1 MHKFTLSHWWA
12 LLFILFFPFLVMSL
26 YSDFIRES
34 ELNSRLGWLVMLGG
48 FAYLAR
54 HHVYPYRF
62 LLLILIFITLSGAM
76 DLLYAVT
83 FGGVFTSASF
93 EAISQSDPREIY
105 EFLTVYASYE
115 NLMLLLLYLTISYLL
130 LKRMLVKTSLMR
142 KEKVLVGLAI
152 VMFIVAIVEVQKR
165 NRVFDTIPGFNGV
178 AIDYINNREGFEQRI
193 QAREELDTQT
203 DFSASSR
210 DIPQTYVIIIGE
222 SMNRNHM
229 SLYGY
234 PRATT
239 PMLDAVRSDL
249 ITFENIVTPYAQ
261 TAASLR
267 HVLTEAN
274 TDNQKDIN
282 QSVSLMGVFNKA
294 GFETWWLSN
303 QQPMRMPFAALA
315 KTADHSHFISHDFH
329 GVEVERYDGYLLP
342 YIQEAIQAPAEKK
355 VIFVHLMGSHLD
367 YNNRY
372 PPEKSVFQNRDNL
385 QPYSSDVSDSQV
397 SYINSYDNSIHYTD
411 EIVGTTIADLT
422 TVSNAAALLF
432 FADHGEEV
440 FDTKDFKGHGP
451 DGVTASML
459 EVPFIVWRNSAY
471 RETFPDV
478 DQIMANHTGQPG
490 LLDDVFHFAQC
501 LTQVES
507 SLYDAQN
514 ALCSADFQPRKRIA
528 YGQDYDTEL
537 KRKAP

>member
-1 MHKFTLSHWWA
+1 M
-12 LLFILFFPFLVMSL
+12 
-26 YSDFIRES
+26 
-34 ELNSRLGWLVMLGG
+34 
-48 FAYLAR
+48 
-54 HHVYPYRF
+54 
-62 LLLILIFITLSGAM
+62 
-76 DLLYAVT
+76 
-83 FGGVFTSASF
+83 
-93 EAISQSDPREIY
+93 
-105 EFLTVYASYE
+105 
-115 NLMLLLLYLTISYLL
+115 
-130 LKRMLVKTSLMR
+130 
-142 KEKVLVGLAI
+142 
-152 VMFIVAIVEVQKR
+152 
-165 NRVFDTIPGFNGV
+165 
-178 AIDYINNREGFEQRI
+178 
-193 QAREELDTQT
+193 
-203 DFSASSR
+203 
-210 DIPQTYVIIIGE
+210 IIIGE

-274 TDNQKDIN
+274 TQNKKPIN

-372 PPEKSVFQNRDNL
+372 PPEKSVFKNRDKL
-385 QPYSSDVSDSQV
+385 QAYRPDVSDSQA

-514 ALCSADFQPRKRIA
+514 ALCSADFQPRKRMV